1 MTIYDATAVRLG
13 TIGQDARETMAKRAL
28 SHARH
33 FGRVMVC
40 RDHLGAVWSV
50 WPGCRQARKVL
61 AEMPQSVV
69 GTFAP
74 QTYHFAKIC
83 RRFVADVVEALT

>member
-13 TIGQDARETMAKRAL
+13 TIGKDGRETMAKRAL

-40 RDHLGAVWSV
+40 LDHLGSVWSV
-50 WPGCRQARKVL
+50 WPDCRQAREVL
-61 AEMPQSVV
+61 DEMPQFVV
-69 GTFAP
+69 GTFEP
-74 QTYHFAKIC
+74 KTYHFAKIC
-83 RRFVADVVEALT
+83 KRFVADVVEALT